1 MAGLNSNVTPYG
13 TLTYKLTSA
22 NTTAGTITVGR
33 LPAGYA
39 IRAIEGFTA
48 VAGTGSS
55 SPTLSIGIAG
65 TTAKYKADAALTVTA
80 GYVAYTV
87 AAAGALP
94 TAADELIIVTTTGTL
109 PTNATYDCRLVLH
122 LVRTEG

>member
-1 MAGLNSNVTPYG
+1 MALVSGAYAQAALVYN
-13 TLTYKLTSA
+13 LTSA
-22 NTTAGTITVGR
+22 NTTAGTITVGK

-39 IRAIEGFTA
+39 ILRISGVTA

-55 SPTLSIGIAG
+55 SPTFSVGISG

-87 AAAGALP
+87 AASGAYP
-94 TAADELIIVTTTGTL
+94 TAADETILITTTGTL
-109 PTNATYDCRLVLH
+109 PTNATYNATIIIECFRV
-122 LVRTEG
+122 GG